1 MPPLDAPPTPPAL
14 ANLHTKRA
22 DDRPL
27 HRQLFLILG
36 RHAQA
41 AHGALTMRTLRGER
55 RLVGLV
61 DVRGRTA
68 MRVRAM
74 RRAGLSARATRS
86 RDARPAGEGRGL
98 PRDCASRSVEL
109 LFQVFVFPPQ
119 ALTLR
124 FRAPEVLA

>member
-1 MPPLDAPPTPPAL
+1 MP
-14 ANLHTKRA
+14 RS
-22 DDRPL
+22 
-27 HRQLFLILG
+27 
-36 RHAQA
+36 
-41 AHGALTMRTLRGER
+41 
-55 RLVGLV
+55 LV

-98 PRDCASRSVEL
+98 PIDCASRSVEL